1 MLNYCLMKT
10 QKTVIMNNLP
20 SASNQKIEI
29 VSISEEKDL
38 IYWTI
43 RLGITTEVLKSAIR
57 ATRYVT
63 LNDIFIYLDKKDIK
77 HFA

>member
-1 MLNYCLMKT
+1 
-10 QKTVIMNNLP
+10 MNN
-20 SASNQKIEI
+20 SSSSIDKKTEI

-57 ATRYVT
+57 ATRCVN

>member
-1 MLNYCLMKT
+1 MNNSSSSID
-10 QKTVIMNNLP
+10 QKT
-20 SASNQKIEI
+20 EI

-57 ATRYVT
+57 ATRCVT
-63 LNDIFIYLDKKDIK
+63 LNDIFVYLDKKNIK

>member
-1 MLNYCLMKT
+1 MLNYCLIKT
-10 QKTVIMNNLP
+10 QKTVIMNNSSPLID
-20 SASNQKIEI
+20 QKTEI

-57 ATRYVT
+57 ATRCVT
-63 LNDIFIYLDKKDIK
+63 LNDIFVYLDKKDIK

>member
-1 MLNYCLMKT
+1 MKT

-20 SASNQKIEI
+20 SASNQKTEI

-57 ATRYVT
+57 ATRCVT
-63 LNDIFIYLDKKDIK
+63 LNDIFVYLDKKDIK